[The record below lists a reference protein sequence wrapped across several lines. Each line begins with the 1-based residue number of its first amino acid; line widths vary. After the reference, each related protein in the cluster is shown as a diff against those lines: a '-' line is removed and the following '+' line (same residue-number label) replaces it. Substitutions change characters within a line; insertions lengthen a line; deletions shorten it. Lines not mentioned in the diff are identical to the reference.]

1 MVEVSVSGV
10 ALDSITNMPIII
22 LKDKEERE
30 LPIWVGLLE
39 AQSILFALEGIMT
52 PRPMTHD
59 LLKDILINLGG
70 ELKRV
75 IITHISDNTY
85 YAKLIVSKNGG
96 FIEIDSRPSDGI
108 ALALRTNSPIFVD
121 KSIKFI
127 NSFKQTPISDEEV
140 LRFKEEL
147 KNLNPS
153 DFL

>member
-22 LKDKEERE
+22 LRDVDERE
-30 LPIWVGLLE
+30 LPIWVGLFE
-39 AQSILFALEGIMT
+39 AQSILLALEGIIT

-59 LLKDILINLGG
+59 LLKDVLVTLGG
-70 ELKRV
+70 RLKSV

-85 YAKLIVSKNGG
+85 HAKLVVSQNGG
-96 FIEIDSRPSDGI
+96 FVEIDSRPSDGI
-108 ALALRTNSPIFVD
+108 ALAIRTNSPIFVD
-121 KSIKFI
+121 SSIKFI
-127 NSFKQTPISDEEV
+127 DSDEQTPISDEEV